1 MKSLKYEVFLILI
14 IFDTYYIPTKYPNEL
29 PDGIP
34 AEVYTEKIAKNAL
47 ILAEKIVK
55 FVKQKYLLYLS
66 NSLFKAEIYLYWI
79 FSCKTS

>member
-34 AEVYTEKIAKNAL
+34 AEVYTEKI
-47 ILAEKIVK
+47 VK
-55 FVKQKYLLYLS
+55 FVKQKYLLYLR
-66 NSLFKAEIYLYWI
+66 NSLFKAERISI
-79 FSCKTS
+79 